1 VPAHLSVKPEAS
13 TVSTITLRLDPP
25 LDDGG
30 LPVQRYL
37 IWKRHPEEGFR
48 DGYSLAG
55 THTFN
60 SPRSHASPYSL
71 RPVA

>member
-1 VPAHLSVKPEAS
+1 M
-13 TVSTITLRLDPP
+13 STITLRLDPP

-55 THTFN
+55 TNT
-60 SPRSHASPYSL
+60 SSTPLP
-71 RPVA
+71 

>member
-60 SPRSHASPYSL
+60 
-71 RPVA
+71 